1 MYIVTPITMETLWG
15 DDRLHEYQGDPSSD
29 TIGCV
34 YTISGIDSIN
44 CNIHNHN
51 EHTTLKEAVMK
62 DPEAFGL
69 REGEEYPLIIAFDSC
84 AQDVS
89 FQIHPTDDYA
99 KEKLHLPYGKSEAW
113 YFIEQPAHSWV
124 YAENIKGCK
133 EAVETALETKNFQ
146 DVMGQVPVKNEDLVY
161 IRSGIMH
168 ALTKGS
174 LIYEIQQ
181 STNITYRL
189 YDYERKDKSGHT
201 RPIHT
206 KEALENLDSSLKVEK
221 RSFSIGSEFTQREF
235 SLQHVCLSDS
245 YTNTSSLA
253 AAVSV
258 ISGELKAEGI
268 RVPMGGS
275 ILVLPGETITI
286 EGNAECM
293 IAVPHAYWRS

>member
-1 MYIVTPITMETLWG
+1 
-15 DDRLHEYQGDPSSD
+15 
-29 TIGCV
+29 
-34 YTISGIDSIN
+34 
-44 CNIHNHN
+44 
-51 EHTTLKEAVMK
+51 
-62 DPEAFGL
+62 
-69 REGEEYPLIIAFDSC
+69 
-84 AQDVS
+84 
-89 FQIHPTDDYA
+89 
-99 KEKLHLPYGKSEAW
+99 
-113 YFIEQPAHSWV
+113 
-124 YAENIKGCK
+124 
-133 EAVETALETKNFQ
+133 
-146 DVMGQVPVKNEDLVY
+146 MGHVPVKNEDLVY
-161 IRSGIMH
+161 IRCGTMH

-189 YDYERKDKSGHT
+189 YDYERKDKNGLT

-221 RSFSIGSEFTQREF
+221 QSFSVGSEFAQREF

-253 AAVSV
+253 VAISV
-258 ISGELKAEGI
+258 ISGELKAEGL
-268 RVPMGGS
+268 RVSMGGS